1 MIMTIHDVV
10 SVSAEV
16 QSGTPVFRGTRV
28 PVKNLFDYLRGGESV
43 EEFVHDFPSV
53 SIDQVRTLLH
63 LSEAIATMNVPVDA

>member
-1 MIMTIHDVV
+1 MTIHDIV

-43 EEFVHDFPSV
+43 EEFVQDFPSV
-53 SIDQVRTLLH
+53 SLDQVRALLH
-63 LSEAIATMNVPVDA
+63 LSEAITTMNVPVDA